1 MALVDDIAAIDAD
14 PALSP
19 DQKRREKYRLKS
31 SSLYQAALP
40 YVGQQYT
47 FRGVT
52 YRLIALSTSHQPLGG
67 TLIEDCLYVAYTRS
81 DVPGLQERVFVNPP
95 VLTADKR
102 EALLEVVQTML
113 DDSGV

>member
-19 DQKRREKYRLKS
+19 DQKRRQKYALKS

-40 YVGQQYT
+40 YVGQQYAWK
-47 FRGVT
+47 GVT
-52 YRLIALSTSHQPLGG
+52 YRLIALSTQYQPLGG

-81 DVPGLQERVFVNPP
+81 DAEGLQERVFINPP
-95 VLTADKR
+95 VLTGDKR
-102 EALLEVVQTML
+102 EALLEVVQSVIA
-113 DDSGV
+113 DSGV